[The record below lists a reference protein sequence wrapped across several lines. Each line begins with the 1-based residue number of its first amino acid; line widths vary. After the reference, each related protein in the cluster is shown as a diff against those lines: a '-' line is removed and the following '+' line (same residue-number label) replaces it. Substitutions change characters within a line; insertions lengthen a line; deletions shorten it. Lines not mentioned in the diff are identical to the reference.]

1 MEQIKEQIKLL
12 LEKETLSKEEQKLL
26 NQLQQ
31 DLAKL
36 VAIEQIEQLP
46 ATGAGINSGT
56 NGEENEGHIPV
67 SIDYENPTMTPDSGF
82 DTNWYFVQKFE
93 QSHEPL
99 ILNPKDVIIDHNNI
113 LNDVATN
120 EPQRFNNNYVH
131 NTPSIP
137 DVDGGKNPNIT
148 DIKHDNN
155 GFGNGDQNAPG
166 NSLEHN
172 GAENDQTPYTNN
184 NSNNNYTNNSNSIGN
199 NSDTNGNES
208 NGLTNDKILDNNFGN
223 DIGNNSGGSTNNG
236 NSGGQNENNDGHST
250 SGNTSN
256 NSNNNDNESANN
268 SNEHGKSQIQKGNEG
283 LGNGQ
288 DAPPPGHDTNQNDY
302 VGTSPGNPGIHNYH
316 DTMQNLAPLD

>member
-113 LNDVATN
+113 LSHIEPTNGQQHNNDD
-120 EPQRFNNNYVH
+120 VH

-172 GAENDQTPYTNN
+172 GAENDQTPNHNTDN
-184 NSNNNYTNNSNSIGN
+184 NS
-199 NSDTNGNES
+199 
-208 NGLTNDKILDNNFGN
+208 
-223 DIGNNSGGSTNNG
+223 GNNSGGSTNNG
-236 NSGGQNENNDGHST
+236 NSGGQNENNDGHSN

-268 SNEHGKSQIQKGNEG
+268 SDEHGKKPIEKGNEG

-302 VGTSPGNPGIHNYH
+302 AGTSPGNPGIHNYH